1 MDLVKGEW
9 FDLYFQSTSSSR
21 SQTGSGRI
29 WRPISGFQSTSSSR
43 SQTAKQANICPV
55 SNIITSTFYHIIILF
70 TLKTVLPSPL
80 FFLFS
85 CFLSANLL
93 DIFCLLLLR
102 TGSPKESKHHQLQF
116 RDPLQYALPW
126 FYNYFL
132 NNRISSYLQFHQS
145 VPTILLLIPHTGII
159 QNTFKYGVLNAA
171 AIIHTLF
178 CNLTQP

>member
-1 MDLVKGEW
+1 MTFTFNPLAPHGARRVSNRVYIA
-9 FDLYFQSTSSSR
+9 FAL
-21 SQTGSGRI
+21 
-29 WRPISGFQSTSSSR
+29 FQSTSSSR

-132 NNRISSYLQFHQS
+132 NNRISSYLQF
-145 VPTILLLIPHTGII
+145 
-159 QNTFKYGVLNAA
+159 NTTHWALSK
-171 AIIHTLF
+171 IHSNTEF
-178 CNLTQP
+178 